1 MGRMEE
7 GEVIFWECQE
17 RTLDAIEAAAAA
29 GEKRVC
35 VTLPTGGGKTVIMG
49 ETTRRFSVPTIL
61 YTNRR
66 MLREQTSERMDAFG
80 IEHGVRAAGADP
92 ALLRDVQVSSIMTE
106 ESRVFRRKTWE
117 LHPAKLVLIDECHNQ
132 TGNVA
137 KKIIDAHVD
146 AGAIVLG
153 FTATPLDLD
162 GIYEHLLIG
171 AVNSELRDCGAHV
184 LCQTYAPDE
193 PDLRHV
199 KQVKVGEDLSDNEN
213 KKAIMRPGIFGR
225 VFENWQRLNPDGRPA
240 ILFGPDVSG
249 SLWFAEQFYSK
260 GVSAAHID
268 ADRVW
273 INGEVHSSSQD
284 MRDELARMSKSGE
297 VQVVC
302 NRFVMREGI
311 DWPWLYH
318 CIMATVFGS
327 VTSYL
332 QSGGRLLRAHPS
344 LDHVLL
350 QDHGGNYHRHGS
362 LNSDREWSLGL
373 TSHMVTS
380 MRQDRLREKKEDE
393 PIVCPSCGSVRLR
406 GPACL
411 QCGLKAERR
420 SRMVVQASGELKEI
434 EGEIYKPRRVKQMPD
449 TEKIWTQ
456 CYMRAKNSK
465 KGMTFRQAEGLFFYE
480 NHYYPP
486 RNLPFMPTHEAD
498 WFRRVGDVP
507 TRDLTPKREAVN
519 T

>member
-1 MGRMEE
+1 MGGLEE
-7 GEVIFWECQE
+7 VEVILWDCQE
-17 RTLDAIEAAAAA
+17 RTLDAIAAAAQA
-29 GEKRVC
+29 GHKRIC

-49 ETTRRFSVPTIL
+49 EMTRRFSVPTVL

-66 MLREQTSERMDAFG
+66 MLREQTSDRMDAFG
-80 IEHGVRAAGADP
+80 IEHGVRASGSDP

-117 LHPAKLVLIDECHNQ
+117 LHPAKLVHIDECHNQ

-137 KKIIDAHVD
+137 KKIINAHVET
-146 AGAIVLG
+146 GAVVIG

-162 GIYEHLLIG
+162 GIYEHLIIG

-184 LCQTYAPDE
+184 ICQTYAPDE

-199 KQVKVGEDLSDNEN
+199 KQVKVGEDLSDAEN
-213 KKAIMRPGIFGR
+213 TKAIMRPGIFGR
-225 VFENWQRLNPDGRPA
+225 VFDTWLRLNPDGRPT
-240 ILFGPDVSG
+240 ILFGPDVAG
-249 SLWFAEQFYSK
+249 SLWFAEQFYAN

-268 ADRVW
+268 GERIW
-273 INGEVHSSSQD
+273 IKGETMPSDQENREH
-284 MRDELARMSKSGE
+284 LAALSKSGE

-318 CIMATVFGS
+318 AIMATVFGS

-332 QSGGRLLRAHPS
+332 QSGGRLLRAHQS
-344 LDHVLL
+344 IDHVLL

-380 MRQDRLREKKEDE
+380 LRQERLRDKKESE
-393 PIVCPSCGSVRLR
+393 PIVCPSCGHVRSGGDTCR
-406 GPACL
+406 
-411 QCGLKAERR
+411 QCGHKTTRK
-420 SRMVVQASGELKEI
+420 SRVVVQATGELKEV
-434 EGEIYKPRRVKQMPD
+434 EGEIYKPRRVKELPD
-449 TEKIWTQ
+449 TEKIWRQ

-465 KGMTFRQAEGLFFYE
+465 NGMTFRQAEGLFFYE

-486 RNLPFMPTHEAD
+486 RNLPFMPVHEAD
-498 WFRRVGDVP
+498 WFRKVKDVP
-507 TRDLTPKREAVN
+507 VHDLSNKQQGGAA
-519 T
+519 